1 MIAPGDVIAE
11 RYNVEE
17 LIGEGGLAQV
27 WRVRHRDLGSVHAL
41 KLLLFRKPRL
51 MERLILEGRI
61 QAQLRHPNIVAVTD
75 VVRHGGQVGL
85 VMEYVDGV
93 PMQSWLEVNQP
104 LAVERALELFAPI
117 LAGVRAA
124 HDAGV
129 LHRDL
134 KPANIL
140 LAKVGRALIPK
151 VTDFGIAKVVEGSFE
166 GLDTRSG
173 AVMGTPGYLAPEQA
187 VDASTVDRRADL
199 FALGAILYEMLA
211 GRRAFEGCDTSIPK
225 DFQPVDLQSI
235 RPEIPDLVARAVE
248 RAIAWDPADR
258 FPEVAAF
265 AAALFVG
272 RPRLQEV
279 VEGNTGSSEH
289 TPVVRFGSTEPVQSA
304 RELIRQATGQ
314 MAAPPNPTVI
324 PSPSAVADTVS
335 GELFGAR
342 DDHTTGER
350 SLTTG
355 ERARITGE
363 RPGEQA
369 MPWARKREDDSSS
382 PWTRPVVG
390 ETPAWTSPPPLTP
403 GGPIAPIR
411 HTPPRRQLRP
421 AAVALLAGGLFFFT
435 SASWVLLRR
444 GGDEVAL
451 PVGPPPAPASAN
463 LPTNPGVTAGW
474 RGATTDAVPEAEDAP
489 VKRKVVTPRA
499 PSTPTPAAPPPV
511 EAPPPPAAATPA
523 AVPAPPPP
531 PLLPPDLRGTWAG
544 QANGRPFEL
553 RLVSQDGTTVRGEVS
568 MYDGPAAVNHR
579 VTGTVRPDG
588 ALNLR
593 ASDSGLVFTGKVT
606 GKSAAGR
613 YLPEGAGSQL
623 DWSVRQR

>member
-27 WRVRHRDLGSVHAL
+27 WRVRHRDLGSMHAL
-41 KLLLFRKPRL
+41 KLLLFRKARL

-93 PMQSWLEVNQP
+93 PLQSWLEVNHP

-124 HDAGV
+124 HDNGV

-140 LAKVGRALIPK
+140 LARAGRTLIPK

-187 VDASTVDRRADL
+187 ADASAVDRRADL

-211 GRRAFEGCDTSIPK
+211 GRRAFEGCDVSIPK
-225 DFQPVDLQSI
+225 DFVPVDLQSI
-235 RPEIPDLVARAVE
+235 RPEIPDVVARAIE

-265 AAALFVG
+265 AATLFAG
-272 RPRLQEV
+272 RPRLLEV
-279 VEGNTGSSEH
+279 VEGNTGSSELQSQLSRH
-289 TPVVRFGSTEPVQSA
+289 APSEPLQPA
-304 RELIRQATGQ
+304 RDLIRQATEGIQ
-314 MAAPPNPTVI
+314 GMRPTVI
-324 PSPSAVADTVS
+324 PSPSAAAETAS
-335 GELFGAR
+335 FEGPATR
-342 DDHTTGER
+342 DEMTTGEGP
-350 SLTTG
+350 SKDTS
-355 ERARITGE
+355 A
-363 RPGEQA
+363 
-369 MPWARKREDDSSS
+369 PWARKRTDEADM
-382 PWTRPVVG
+382 PWTRPAA
-390 ETPAWTSPPPLTP
+390 EPAQSWTSPPPLTP
-403 GGPIAPIR
+403 GGPPAPVR

-421 AAVALLAGGLFFFT
+421 AAVALLAGGVFFVT
-435 SASWVLLRR
+435 ASAWVLLHQP
-444 GGDEVAL
+444 ESAPEL
-451 PVGPPPAPASAN
+451 PAGPPPAPASAS
-463 LPTNPGVTAGW
+463 LATNPGVTAGW
-474 RGATTDAVPEAEDAP
+474 RGAAQDPEPEPTVTKRKTVTPKATPAPEAPPVPQPVAFEAP
-489 VKRKVVTPRA
+489 
-499 PSTPTPAAPPPV
+499 PTPAV
-511 EAPPPPAAATPA
+511 PPPPAQ
-523 AVPAPPPP
+523 
-531 PLLPPDLRGTWAG
+531 LPPEVLGTWSG
-544 QANGRPFEL
+544 IANGRPLEL
-553 RLVSQDGTTVRGEVS
+553 RLTGQDGTTLRGEVR
-568 MYDGPAAVNHR
+568 MYEGPSAVSHR

-588 ALNLR
+588 SLSLR
-593 ASDSGLVFTGKVT
+593 AADSALVFTGKVS
-606 GKSAAGR
+606 GKSASGR
-613 YLPEGAGSQL
+613 YQPDGAGSQL
-623 DWSVRQR
+623 DWSVQRR